1 MTEPAAEGS
10 VDAPAIADA
19 PAGNPEVQPAVAD
32 NGSPAPAESDPFS
45 GLSEGNR
52 GWVETKGFKSADD
65 IAKSYQQLEQRLG
78 TSLTPP
84 KDDAPTEEWDKFY
97 GKLGRPETPDA
108 YDLKRPEGLPE
119 EMPWNA
125 DAEGEFKKWAHAD
138 GLTAKQAQ
146 GQLSKFA
153 QFQAEQFKAA
163 QAAQAEAVE
172 TTHSELTK
180 EWGAP
185 DSEGFKTKLAMA
197 DRAMRKLG
205 LTEAYQKSGLI
216 LADGSVTDPQ
226 IAKAFAAIGETM
238 FKEDTIGSDPLPTGG
253 NPFKPGPNGER
264 QITAI
269 SALIKNDPEQ
279 AKRLAREAGEN
290 PLDWGLGK
298 R

>member
-1 MTEPAAEGS
+1 MTESAAEGS
-10 VDAPAIADA
+10 VVQETPVS
-19 PAGNPEVQPAVAD
+19 AGTPEVQPVTTD
-32 NGSPAPAESDPFS
+32 NGSAVETVTDPFS
-45 GLSEGNR
+45 GLSEDTR
-52 GWVETKGFKSADD
+52 KWVETKGYKSPED
-65 IAKSYQQLEQRLG
+65 IVTAYKNAEQKLG
-78 TSLTPP
+78 SSLTPP
-84 KDDAPTEEWDKFY
+84 KDDAPAEEWDKFY

-119 EMPWNA
+119 DMPWNA
-125 DAEGEFKKWAHAD
+125 DAESAFKTWAHED
-138 GLTAKQAQ
+138 GLTPKQAQ

-197 DRAMRKLG
+197 DRAMKKLG

-238 FKEDTIGSDPLPTGG
+238 FKEDTIGSDGLPVTD
-253 NPFKPGPNGER
+253 NPFKKGPNGQR
-264 QITAI
+264 NVTGI
-269 SALIKNDPEQ
+269 SQLVKNDPER

-290 PLDWGLGK
+290 PVNWGL